1 MLTRPPEI
9 QRYDKIRRVV
19 SNLDPFEDVLGFV
32 QAMQAEDYTTEVLR
46 SVHELNDRSAVA
58 RAKQITTH
66 MRAILSFV
74 DQARGSDRAYAF
86 LPAYY
91 AILNM
96 LKIGILTGPYGGQ
109 LYQQRWHGATYAL
122 SQRERKTPLHEKIT
136 VKQGGAIPL
145 YYRTITGTA
154 IQRDVSL
161 SLADIYPY
169 ITDIEAEMVLVPRL
183 TFRIAEFEC
192 YGQQVVLTPRN
203 LGPVIKLQTA
213 PVFKAGWKKKQGI
226 TEFTAPACPPE
237 VDEKIHV
244 KQSLRRY
251 LLYQPI
257 QNVVVTPVCAR
268 RLHFPEELPIALA
281 FFHMSNVVRYNPEY
295 LSRLQ
300 DSRFWAVLIS
310 LQRHSLLKS
319 LILLWS
325 NFHKETLHLSHG
337 GV

>member
-1 MLTRPPEI
+1 MIEI
-9 QRYDKIRRVV
+9 QRYDEVRQIV
-19 SNLDPFEDVLGFV
+19 SNLDPLEDILGFV

-46 SVHELNDRSAVA
+46 SVHGLKA
-58 RAKQITTH
+58 RAAATRARQITTH
-66 MRAILSFV
+66 IRAILSFV

-96 LKIGILTGPYGGQ
+96 LKIGILAGPHGSELQ
-109 LYQQRWHGATYAL
+109 RQRWHGATYAL
-122 SQRERKTPLHEKIT
+122 SQRDRKTPLHEKIT
-136 VKQGGAIPL
+136 VKKGGTIPL

-154 IQRDVSL
+154 IQSDVSL

-169 ITDIEAEMVLVPRL
+169 IADIEAEMALVSEL
-183 TFRIAEFEC
+183 TSRIAEFKW
-192 YGQQVVLTPRN
+192 YGQQVVLTSRYPS
-203 LGPVIKLQTA
+203 PVVKLQTT
-213 PVFKAGWKKKQGI
+213 PIFKAGWTKKRGSNA
-226 TEFTAPACPPE
+226 FTAPACPSG
-237 VDEKIHV
+237 VDEEIHV

-251 LLYQPI
+251 LLYQPM
-257 QNVVVTPVCAR
+257 QNIVVTPLCAK

-300 DSRFWAVLIS
+300 DSRFWSVMIT

-319 LILLWS
+319 LTLLWS
-325 NFHKETLHLSHG
+325 NFHKETLYLRHG